1 MLHRSKNVMPHLDD
15 DAYEAHIRERDKMRV
30 DDELDQLLAGIED
43 DDPDATATDEK
54 EMTSRVVLNADTA
67 ALGVPRPTLSA
78 SITAAP
84 VTFPSGYQFPARMLS
99 VSTIDHQAL
108 VQALHALTPKITS
121 LHDYF
126 RYRQEWCALHT
137 RINAHG
143 LWAPGFRPWSKLPQ
157 KPRNQCADHDH
168 AIQRDRLVIETHWLH
183 AQNEFVNVD
192 PKREQW
198 IPLFDH
204 ATPFDFDLAEKFAQ
218 QVWSNNH
225 RTTEVLG
232 LTDYQQC
239 QMFSLRSDSM
249 KERVAAFSQ
258 SKRAPNKHSI
268 QSPQAVIRT
277 SLARWR
283 ERQPNL
289 GNIDRLFARAQA
301 RYYLGE
307 TASAAQVAR
316 LAGFIS
322 GTPPQDPKTVSQ
334 SLKGLERWL
343 PTGGIAALGGS
354 S

>member
-1 MLHRSKNVMPHLDD
+1 MLYRPKNVMPHLDD
-15 DAYEAHIRERDKMRV
+15 DEYEAHVREEDKKRV
-30 DDELDQLLAGIED
+30 DDELAQLLAGIED
-43 DDPDATATDEK
+43 AYPDGTAADDRQV
-54 EMTSRVVLNADTA
+54 TSRIVLNADKA
-67 ALGVPRPTLSA
+67 ASGVPRPPLSA
-78 SITAAP
+78 PITA
-84 VTFPSGYQFPARMLS
+84 VSMTFPSGYQFPARILS

-108 VQALHALTPKITS
+108 MQALHDLSPKISS

-143 LWAPGFRPWSKLPQ
+143 LWAPGFRPWPKLPQ
-157 KPRNQCADHDH
+157 KPRDKCADHDH
-168 AIQRDRLVIETHWLH
+168 AIQRDRLVIEAHWLH

-192 PKREQW
+192 PKRKQW

-204 ATPFDFDLAEKFAQ
+204 ATSFDFDLAEQFAQ

-249 KERVAAFSQ
+249 KVRVAAFSQ
-258 SKRAPNKHSI
+258 SKRAPNKCSI
-268 QSPQAVIRT
+268 QSPQAMIRT

-283 ERQPNL
+283 ERRPNL